1 MATGDDGRKSPWSSW
16 LAPGDIRRAGRE
28 APHES
33 LDSDAK
39 RQLSQ
44 ERHEQTSQLENHGQ
58 YRSAITDDI
67 YNPLIAFKRFVD
79 NQFAAITEFSSN
91 VTELKRASR
100 EQDAAYETQRQAPRR
115 WTGSVYRY
123 ADFKHMSRLFPEG
136 PEEATDLATML
147 VREANLRN
155 QHVPSEKIVALFE
168 DRDFNPNHVIEANS
182 PWPFYYMASSEQGQE
197 STPPS
202 DAVSHATP
210 ASPTHWLSVNWFKH
224 NPYSPVNLEA
234 DTMLSQYDTKWRN
247 AFENLLEAS
256 LDKPMTSGDRT
267 GFRPGTPTAIS
278 TWRGPGLDWMLSL
291 QCRGIL
297 PPQLPSM
304 YAQCRLPTDYS
315 TSPAQRDSGIQA
327 MARADLDQL
336 VYEIA
341 ATSTPHRVD
350 VARLLNEH
358 REMVL
363 AGEAEFDVEE
373 AEFEADE
380 RICPRHADNQSPED
394 YAYETSLAERY
405 YRDQMAGYGEA
416 DPSPNRCPDELGR
429 AVGQAARLSETELTE
444 LDIYELQVE
453 GTQAVERAQACAQET
468 RNIEEQTA
476 RRYRESLRDE
486 GSDVGEPDRQDALQ
500 MYQAQLKH
508 LQEQNARRLMEAR
521 REEGSTIG
529 EVARQQA
536 ARAFADEENGLGEDS
551 AFGRQPVRGPGGERI
566 EDLPAAGTTAWAEM
580 CAEQLDEV
588 TEQVMELDEE
598 QYALRRRMDR
608 LVLDQKVLLERLEA
622 REREQTPRVLDQGSH
637 VADQPFPLPLATGS
651 GRPQVLSTLTT
662 TQTTRL
668 PDGSIKT
675 TVVLKR
681 RFADGGEETQEST
694 QTSFEEPSAVGGAV
708 GQEPLQKE
716 RKSWFWS

>member
-44 ERHEQTSQLENHGQ
+44 ERHEQTSQLGNHGQ
-58 YRSAITDDI
+58 YRSAITEDI

-168 DRDFNPNHVIEANS
+168 DRDFNPNHVMEANS

-197 STPPS
+197 T
-202 DAVSHATP
+202 TP
-210 ASPTHWLSVNWFKH
+210 ASPTHWLSVDWFKH

-247 AFENLLEAS
+247 AFENLLETS

-267 GFRPGTPTAIS
+267 GFRPFAAATAIS

-304 YAQCRLPTDYS
+304 YAQCRLPTGYS
-315 TSPAQRDSGIQA
+315 TSPAQRDLGIQA
-327 MARADLDQL
+327 MARADLGQL
-336 VYEIA
+336 IYEIA
-341 ATSTPHRVD
+341 ATSAPYRTEIDDSTDEYWEMMLAEKAKLDVD
-350 VARLLNEH
+350 
-358 REMVL
+358 
-363 AGEAEFDVEE
+363 EAQSEP
-373 AEFEADE
+373 DE
-380 RICPRHADNQSPED
+380 RICPRHADNQSSED

-405 YRDQMAGYGEA
+405 YRDQLAAYGEA

-429 AVGQAARLSETELTE
+429 AVGKAARRSETGLTE
-444 LDIYELQVE
+444 LDVYELQVE
-453 GTQAVERAQACAQET
+453 STQAVERAQACGQEI
-468 RNIEEQTA
+468 RNIEEQAA

-500 MYQAQLKH
+500 MYQAQLEH
-508 LQEQNARRLMEAR
+508 LQEENARRLMEAR

-622 REREQTPRVLDQGSH
+622 REREQAPRVLDQGSH
-637 VADQPFPLPLATGS
+637 VADQPFPLPLATDS

-694 QTSFEEPSAVGGAV
+694 QTSFDEPSAVGGAV